1 MQIYEIYYKRAV
13 YFSLFIHIIL
23 IFNFNVSSM
32 KFNWLKIRE
41 NSGNFCKF
49 VLPKKI
55 IKTPLCFLTTKL

>member
-49 VLPKKI
+49 VLQKK
-55 IKTPLCFLTTKL
+55 